1 MDIRTVRASKEICKE
16 CNGNG
21 YTRVPYH
28 LAKEEI
34 WADCDTC
41 DSQGEIKIIKEEIV
55 NGRQD

>member
-34 WADCDTC
+34 WADWDTC